1 MLSVEFISYAY
12 NETNVIDSISFTAK
26 KGAHITLMGESGCG
40 KSTLLKAIYG
50 LLSLPKG
57 KIFYNNTELLG
68 PEHHLVPGHPF
79 MKYLAQEFDL
89 MPFISAA
96 DNVGEFLSNF
106 YPNQK
111 KQRIN
116 ELLEIVGMTTH
127 AKIHVRYLSGGQK
140 QRVALARVLAKE
152 PEVLLLDEPFS
163 QIDNFKKN
171 ELRYRLFSYLKKQNI
186 TCITATHDKNDA
198 LAFADNIIVIK
209 QGKQLSVRSPQEMFA
224 NPTDQYSASLL
235 SEINVVPLNFFKPAG
250 EEKNILLY
258 PHEIK
263 LKKDSPIQFKV
274 TASFYNG
281 THYLIKAEL
290 HNTSIV
296 FYHDSFITPKTIV
309 GVTVHKTIIEQRA
322 RV

>member
-1 MLSVEFISYAY
+1 MLSIESISYAY
-12 NETNVIDSISFTAK
+12 NKTNVIDTLSFTAK

-57 KIFYNNTELLG
+57 KIVYNNKELLG

-111 KQRIN
+111 QQRTK
-116 ELLEIVGMTTH
+116 ELLEIVGMTAH
-127 AKIHVRYLSGGQK
+127 AKTHVRFLSGGQK

-198 LAFADNIIVIK
+198 LAFSDNIIVIK
-209 QGKQLSVRSPQEMFA
+209 QGKQISARSPQEMFA

-235 SEINVVPLNFFKPAG
+235 SEINIVPLTFFDPAR

-263 LKKDSPIQFKV
+263 LKKDSPTQLEV
-274 TASFYNG
+274 VAAYYNG

-290 HNTSIV
+290 HNKSV
-296 FYHDSFITPKTIV
+296 LFHHDSYIAPKTLV
-309 GVTVHKTIIEQRA
+309 GITVSRTIIEQRA
-322 RV
+322 RI